1 MDGAWTDWKVMTAY
15 FSKEIHNN
23 YEQYNRYFLFE
34 MKIHFSLFKMR
45 SSRWLN
51 MLPKF
56 CHTRGGRVSLVY
68 FTSQA
73 DEKNPLFSADSETT
87 LTVDCQ
93 HHSSKN
99 YILDCFE

>member
-1 MDGAWTDWKVMTAY
+1 
-15 FSKEIHNN
+15 
-23 YEQYNRYFLFE
+23 
-34 MKIHFSLFKMR
+34 
-45 SSRWLN
+45 

-73 DEKNPLFSADSETT
+73 DEKNPLFSADSEKT
-87 LTVDCQ
+87 LAVDHSCAVSKDCQ
-93 HHSSKN
+93 HHSSRN